1 MPKVNGEKTDVEI
14 TDAENKIIV
23 KYNGQE
29 TVFQP
34 QLEETQKFEQGKL
47 VIDRSQQTVLDMTEA
62 FNKAVAAEAKSKT
75 GSVLVKLISGLY
87 IILTMAM
94 LMQE

>member
-62 FNKAVAAEAKSKT
+62 FNKAC
-75 GSVLVKLISGLY
+75 SG
-87 IILTMAM
+87 
-94 LMQE
+94 